1 MLRAILLM
9 VVCLVVLM
17 MQIVLIAQ
25 LRAAIERTKEAE
37 RRQRLVEQDA
47 FRPRG
52 WLDAMHRHYD
62 GLD

>member
-1 MLRAILLM
+1 MA
-9 VVCLVVLM
+9 CFA
-17 MQIVLIAQ
+17 VLILCTVLIVR
-25 LRAAIERTKEAE
+25 LRKSLTIVKEEE